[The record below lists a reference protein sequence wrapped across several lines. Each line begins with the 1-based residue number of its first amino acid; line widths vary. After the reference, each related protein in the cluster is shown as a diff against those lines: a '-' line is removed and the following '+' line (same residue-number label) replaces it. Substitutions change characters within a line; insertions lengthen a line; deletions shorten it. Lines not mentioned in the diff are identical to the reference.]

1 MVVWYRSVM
10 EVSLNPERSVLH
22 AQVRRAKAS
31 HCVDESGNY
40 LRPSTF
46 KGPSSKVYLGD
57 VTETLIRCSSGAETP
72 VFIQL
77 PGFDEQRWSLQY
89 TAGSLN
95 VLIRSAPYWGFG
107 LLTSGYRNEV
117 VIQGPVE
124 ERARLVHDWV
134 AALQHNP
141 WEFAHRRSAEKA
153 LSSSTSSLKSNEGNW
168 RAHQT
173 RARSILNESIAS
185 LNHHIDR
192 IEKKGDVDVN
202 MIELAR
208 LEIDLAQQA
217 LAEDNTPAVERALSR
232 GEAALLIP
240 IEEDD
245 VEADG
250 SILVIEEEIP
260 LIDLTDDAS
269 E

>member
-1 MVVWYRSVM
+1 MGVD
-10 EVSLNPERSVLH
+10 LNPERSILH

-31 HCVDESGNY
+31 HRIDDAGRY

-57 VTETLIRCSSGAETP
+57 VAETLLRCSVGAETP
-72 VFIQL
+72 TFSQL
-77 PGFDEQRWSLQY
+77 PGFDEQRWIMEY
-89 TAGSLN
+89 KAGALHVKIQSM
-95 VLIRSAPYWGFG
+95 PYWGFG

-117 VIQGPVE
+117 VIRGPVE

-141 WEFAHRRSAEKA
+141 WEFAHRGSAKKA
-153 LSSSTSSLKSNEGNW
+153 LKSVSSSLKSNEDNW
-168 RAHQT
+168 RSHRT
-173 RARSILNESIAS
+173 RARSLLTEAIAS

-192 IEKKGDVDVN
+192 METKGEVESS

-232 GEAALLIP
+232 GEAVLLVP
-240 IEEDD
+240 IEEDEED
-245 VEADG
+245 VHG
-250 SILVIEEEIP
+250 SILTIEDDIP
-260 LIDLTDDAS
+260 LIDLSDDAS